1 MVSLYRKIL
10 VPYDTSKPSDNALQ
24 HAIQLVNALLSR
36 GSNSTAGPNSN
47 ENAIQII
54 LLHVVEQIHI
64 RIPSL
69 YFSMRILA
77 GKPMKV
83 FYKQVYEEMKNE
95 ATKMLNGTKKRI
107 ESSITV
113 NSNKRD
119 TKVSSPYVTVI
130 PQVIIGNPAEVIID
144 IANYK
149 EKVDLIII
157 GSTGLKGIFKVRVL
171 GSVSRTV
178 SENANCPV
186 MLVH

>member
-1 MVSLYRKIL
+1 
-10 VPYDTSKPSDNALQ
+10 
-24 HAIQLVNALLSR
+24 
-36 GSNSTAGPNSN
+36 
-47 ENAIQII
+47 
-54 LLHVVEQIHI
+54 
-64 RIPSL
+64 
-69 YFSMRILA
+69 MRILA

-83 FYKQVYEEMKNE
+83 FYKEVYEEMKNE
-95 ATKMLNGTKKRI
+95 ATKMLNDTKKRI

-113 NSNKRD
+113 NSNKKD

-130 PQVIIGNPAEVIID
+130 PEVIIGNPAEVIID
-144 IANYK
+144 IANNK

>member
-10 VPYDTSKPSDNALQ
+10 VPYDTSKASDNALQ
-24 HAIQLVNALLSR
+24 HAIQLVNALLS
-36 GSNSTAGPNSN
+36 GSKISTGSDSN
-47 ENAIQII
+47 ENTIQMI

-77 GKPMKV
+77 GKPMKE
-83 FYKQVYEEMKNE
+83 FYKEMYEEMKDE
-95 ATKMLNGTKKRI
+95 AAKMLNDTKKRI
-107 ESSITV
+107 KSSITV
-113 NSNKRD
+113 NSNNKD
-119 TKVSSPYVTVI
+119 TKASSPYVTVI
-130 PQVIIGNPAEVIID
+130 PQIIIGNPAEVIID
-144 IANYK
+144 IANNK

-157 GSTGLKGIFKVRVL
+157 ESTGLKGIFKVRVL